1 MKRWLYIGGAFLIL
15 ALIVFYFLYSSLDSI
30 VKAAVEKYGSEITQ
44 AAVRLNSVKI
54 ELASGKGALRGLTV
68 ANPAGFKT
76 DRAFS
81 LGEISVQLD
90 AASVMKDT
98 VIIKEISISAPEV
111 TYEFGLKGSNI
122 DALKRNVDA
131 YVARGKEQSG
141 KGASPK
147 DEGRGGKKLVV
158 EHLYVRNGK
167 VNISAPELQGKTA
180 SAALPDIH
188 LADIGKKSD
197 GATAG
202 ELAEQ
207 VLGAMGRGA
216 ANAAVSSEIGKMIG
230 SAKLGII
237 GEKAK
242 ERGGA
247 LQKFFGK

>member
-1 MKRWLYIGGAFLIL
+1 MC
-15 ALIVFYFLYSSLDSI
+15 V
-30 VKAAVEKYGSEITQ
+30 
-44 AAVRLNSVKI
+44 
-54 ELASGKGALRGLTV
+54 
-68 ANPAGFKT
+68 
-76 DRAFS
+76 
-81 LGEISVQLD
+81 
-90 AASVMKDT
+90 
-98 VIIKEISISAPEV
+98 SA
-111 TYEFGLKGSNI
+111 
-122 DALKRNVDA
+122 D
-131 YVARGKEQSG
+131 RGKEQSG